1 MPDLDLD
8 IYASATLK
16 ALLADETAA
25 LAHELARCAGDHGLH
40 IAAAPGVPLPPMPL
54 LGHWTQMRVRGATLA
69 GDVQASAAEPLP
81 FLDDAFGVVL
91 LRHALEVAAVP
102 AELLREAA
110 RVLEPGGMLAITGVH
125 PLSCWAPWVL
135 WRSRVPR
142 PSLSLPLW
150 WLRRLAEADFEAVA
164 VRRLSSLMPTAV
176 DGGST
181 YGSSTHGAG
190 SPLGGGYMIVARKR
204 RLAMTPLRVKTAPIT
219 APLRG
224 TLASGAR
231 RSTR

>member
-1 MPDLDLD
+1 MPDLDHD
-8 IYASATLK
+8 IYASATLR
-16 ALLADETAA
+16 ALLADETSA
-25 LAHELARCAGDHGLH
+25 LAHQLARCTGDHGLH
-40 IAAAPGVPLPPMPL
+40 IAAAPGVALPPMPL
-54 LGHWTQMRVRGATLA
+54 LGHWTQLCVRGAEVA
-69 GDVQASAAEPLP
+69 GDVQASAIEPLP

-91 LRHALEVAAVP
+91 LRHALEVAATP
-102 AELLREAA
+102 AALLDEAT

-135 WRSRVPR
+135 WRSRAPR
-142 PSLSLPLW
+142 PALSWPMW
-150 WLRRLAEADFEAVA
+150 WLRRLAEADLETVA
-164 VRRLSSLMPTAV
+164 VRRVSSLLPAGERGTGVQGV
-176 DGGST
+176 D
-181 YGSSTHGAG
+181 

-204 RLAMTPLRVKTAPIT
+204 RLAMTPLRVKTLPLT